1 MTKNLIIID
10 SEVAAGQYRDVYL
23 ELLVQDLEL
32 TEPLETADNI
42 ARLGKDLQGL
52 LSVESK
58 VAYEAFLYQFKSGGT
73 MMLVSNEDADRLE
86 KWNDD
91 NEEFSI
97 AVFKP
102 NGTPVGLYSKEDIA
116 W

>member
-10 SEVAAGQYRDVYL
+10 SEVAAGQYRDVHI
-23 ELLVQDLEL
+23 ELFVSDLQYVA
-32 TEPLETADNI
+32 PIETADNI

-52 LSVESK
+52 LSPSSQ

-73 MMLVSNEDADRLE
+73 MMLVSNEDADLLE
-86 KWNDD
+86 KWENDD
-91 NEEFSI
+91 EDFSI

-102 NGTPVGLYSKEDIA
+102 DGTPVGLYTAADIA